1 MAAEDKANWFLEKSK
16 EVTKFAITMVRGLLL
31 TLTILIHFSGVDR
44 EMLMI
49 LGILWKV
56 KMK

>member
-1 MAAEDKANWFLEKSK
+1 
-16 EVTKFAITMVRGLLL
+16 MVRGLLL
-31 TLTILIHFSGVDR
+31 ILTILIHFSGVDR